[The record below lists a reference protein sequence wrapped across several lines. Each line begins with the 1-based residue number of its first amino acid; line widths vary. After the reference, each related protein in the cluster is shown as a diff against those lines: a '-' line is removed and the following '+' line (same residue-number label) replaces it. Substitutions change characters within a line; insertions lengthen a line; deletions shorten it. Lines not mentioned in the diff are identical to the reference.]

1 MHAEKEIVTRWLN
14 KQGFFTITG
23 IAVGKREIDIIA
35 KKGKE
40 IWHVE
45 IVGGVTYVDNIK
57 LSEIK
62 EKFNNKTVVST
73 ILKKIGAN
81 YKKVLIIG
89 KTSKIEKYKQLTDI
103 KVFTLSEV
111 LFDTISNI
119 KTHNYKA
126 VSARTS
132 QLIKYLLI
140 SEPKYLAKLLDKDKK
155 VLNLQTREVFL
166 KALMEQDETKRVL
179 SKTSFEPELIKII
192 KNSTLNKPEKLA
204 KVLEE
209 KVLNPKTRKK
219 FIETIMQYNEMK
231 KEIKQSIKKSQKT
244 LDFFTK

>member
-1 MHAEKEIVTRWLN
+1 MHAEKEIVTSWLN

-45 IVGGVTYVDNIK
+45 IVGGVTSVDNIK

-62 EKFNNKTVVST
+62 EKFNNKTVVNT

-140 SEPKYLAKLLDKDKK
+140 SEPEYLAKLLDKDNK

-204 KVLEE
+204 KALEE